1 LVTEENLMRGGRPS
15 RREAEI
21 IHSLLVQ
28 KGITSYQLFEMVEEG
43 NLYPGS
49 TYPDEIESISGR
61 VITPTAIYDFWF
73 DWDDEHFSLGEEE
86 GYWEELPLEDLGQDR
101 DKILQIQ
108 QQLRAEEER
117 HGSS

>member
-1 LVTEENLMRGGRPS
+1 MHGGMPS

-28 KGITSYQLFEMVEEG
+28 KGITRYQLFEMVEEG

-49 TYPDEIESISGR
+49 TYPGEIESISGS

-73 DWDDEHFSLGEEE
+73 DWVDEHFSLGEEDGTWRE
-86 GYWEELPLEDLGQDR
+86 RRLEDLGQER
-101 DKILQIQ
+101 DTILQIQ
-108 QQLRAEEER
+108 QQLRAEEESE
-117 HGSS
+117 GG